1 VQRLLERMLENPAL
15 IDAHPHRLF
24 AIARLRDLP
33 QLATKA
39 ALSTLKSD
47 RTAKVEFPEMKI
59 LTWDHAHQLQAF
71 HRSCGIKAKQIVE
84 QNVSSSKW
92 MTAGT
97 QDLDGNVVTTHFQF
111 FVWWGAKDH
120 GRDCGPKCETGGKIT
135 GPVPWFPDYI
145 ARLAEKLYLLPSGN
159 IAEAEALSLTAGER
173 AIIDGCPVCSDRA
186 ERDLRIFTRQ
196 LGAQIAGSN
205 DRLGQCPPIPHPDG
219 LMNLLISKNLL
230 WW

>member
-1 VQRLLERMLENPAL
+1 MLENPAL
-15 IDAHPHRLF
+15 IDADPHRLF

-47 RTAKVEFPEMKI
+47 RTAKVEFSEMKI

-97 QDLDGNVVTTHFQF
+97 QDLDGNVITTHFQF

-120 GRDCGPKCETGGKIT
+120 GCDCGPKSETGGKIT
-135 GPVPWFPDYI
+135 GPVPRLHCPTGRETISLAIGEYSGSGGTLPNSRRTRDNRWLSRMLRPCGARPPD
-145 ARLAEKLYLLPSGN
+145 LYS
-159 IAEAEALSLTAGER
+159 SAGGPNRWIE
-173 AIIDGCPVCSDRA
+173 
-186 ERDLRIFTRQ
+186 
-196 LGAQIAGSN
+196 
-205 DRLGQCPPIPHPDG
+205 
-219 LMNLLISKNLL
+219 
-230 WW
+230 